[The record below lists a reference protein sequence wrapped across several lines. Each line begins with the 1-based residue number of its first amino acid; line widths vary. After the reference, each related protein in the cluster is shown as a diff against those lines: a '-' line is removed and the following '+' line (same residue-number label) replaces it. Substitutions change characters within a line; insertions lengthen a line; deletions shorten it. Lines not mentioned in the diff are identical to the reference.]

1 MSFICQTCSFTDSAE
16 NVMKHLSNVRHKT
29 VIASNNDELACEECS
44 DTNIHM
50 LKIIR
55 FGGDDM
61 RLLCNSCFNK
71 GYTED
76 ERPSTFYSLSN
87 GTILKFWDR
96 YQRVRDCCCD
106 ACGKEDRLNVAPSGK
121 VLCDS
126 CLQKNPKQSNTFV
139 SENSGQFLYVLLG
152 IKDAG
157 KTPARKGKFKRKI
170 GRGGKGG
177 RKQSKKPSRRNDD
190 GDDTAEKKMSVTEK
204 INKVSNLN
212 RIANTKIESSNNITL
227 STFVGKKA
235 PSQSVTSSQSS
246 KNSLNDRKRNLGRN
260 SNDRNTTHKE
270 SSRNTKGTS
279 KISSTAKGKTPDR
292 NSSATRKPNTRSS
305 SNESRST
312 SRGGQRES
320 NKSRS
325 ATKDYNNKNSL
336 RSGEQISSTSI
347 NTERNKDRNKSK
359 YNNSKSDEKKTLNRK
374 LDNSSK
380 PPKNNRA
387 NTTGGIKDIGVNSN
401 KVNTNNDKQNDKTR
415 IAKKDDNKRNIKK
428 DENKRK
434 DRRDDNKRNDKK
446 VEKKRIDTNLDKKNN
461 NAKDTSTLKDL
472 SKRDGLSSTKKNIE
486 TSSGNELMLEE
497 GVVHNEYQKYKPKL
511 SFNDLNHYCQ
521 EFSNAIFLE
530 QKLENDF
537 IQNFKVSWP
546 VNPNDNLFVIIINM
560 KNNEEIDRIMT
571 PLDVKLKKV
580 PFPKN
585 SPLIFCSN
593 DESSKWYTF
602 IKDSAMKGNQIT
614 LLVELFG
621 WNSLAL
627 PIGKSSD
634 DYKFLPV
641 SASARRVLFAMT
653 RINNPTFIDMLL
665 GKKPIKQIH
674 FNNRIKFTSEQFN
687 DSQRTAI
694 QNVLNNK
701 VTILQGPPG
710 TGKTA
715 TIEEIILQM
724 REHFNSFPILCVAA
738 SNIAIDNIAEKFIEK
753 RPDIKILRIVSKSK
767 EREYNMDHPLGEI
780 CLHNIVYG
788 NLSEESRKVMGYLAM
803 GKTSAF
809 SKNALK
815 RYFQEREG
823 IVNRYIN
830 QYTIIFATNVAA
842 GSNELKVINE
852 IPVVIMDEST
862 QSSEV
867 STLIPLSLPGIKTFV
882 FVGDDKQLSSFSD
895 IPQLSL
901 SLFERILM
909 NGTYK
914 NPDMLNTQ
922 YRMHPIISEFPRST
936 FYNKT
941 LLDGV
946 SPEQKQL
953 PNVAYPLYFYDYKPS
968 SNNREQLHRVRR
980 RDVVSVSY
988 YNEHECDMIMEI
1000 IHMLK
1005 FERGIEL
1012 HDIGVITPYAGQ
1024 REQLSA
1030 RIQGDELI
1038 NPEKLQIEKQSE
1050 EKDLFSVNEQ
1060 SMGSNNTICIINGLQ
1075 VSTIDAFQGHEK
1087 SVIIFSCVRNNTK
1100 NTIGFLND
1108 RRRLNVALTRA
1119 KNSLIIVGCSEFLAN
1134 TTTSQLWSDYITY
1147 LKNNHLI
1154 HATLREY

>member
-1 MSFICQTCSFTDSAE
+1 MSFVCKTCSLKDGAE
-16 NVMKHLSNVRHKT
+16 DVMKHLSTTRHKT
-29 VIASNNDELACEECS
+29 VTADDDEIACEECDDS
-44 DTNIHM
+44 NIHM
-50 LKIIR
+50 LRIIR

-61 RLLCNSCFNK
+61 RLLCNSCFTK

-96 YQRVRDCCCD
+96 YQKVRDCCCGS
-106 ACGKEDRLNVAPSGK
+106 CGDETHLNVAASGK
-121 VLCDS
+121 VLCDK
-126 CLQKNPKQSNTFV
+126 CLKKVDSKLANTFV

-152 IKDAG
+152 IKETN
-157 KTPARKGKFKRKI
+157 KTPSRKGKFKRKV
-170 GRGGKGG
+170 GRRGKGG
-177 RKQSKKPSRRNDD
+177 RRPPKRSSKRSD
-190 GDDTAEKKMSVTEK
+190 GDPDAEKKMSVTEK

-212 RIANTKIESSNNITL
+212 RIANTTIESSNDITL
-227 STFVGKKA
+227 SNFVGMKA
-235 PSQSVTSSQSS
+235 PSQSSSSSNPATDRKKDSGKANKDKRASSS
-246 KNSLNDRKRNLGRN
+246 KSFNSGTGKSNDKSSRN
-260 SNDRNTTHKE
+260 SKPANKKTSGSEARRPQTKEHIKE
-270 SSRNTKGTS
+270 SSRNSNQVRTTDSKSTRNGRNKEVKPRTDISKSNGNTKPKNGGINNRTKES
-279 KISSTAKGKTPDR
+279 KSPKVDKSKSGNSISNTKRDGSKPIDSNKDNAKGKEIRT
-292 NSSATRKPNTRSS
+292 NSRGKETIKDSKKETRSK
-305 SNESRST
+305 NST
-312 SRGGQRES
+312 
-320 NKSRS
+320 NLK
-325 ATKDYNNKNSL
+325 TKDVKREDDKKSNNKND
-336 RSGEQISSTSI
+336 
-347 NTERNKDRNKSK
+347 K
-359 YNNSKSDEKKTLNRK
+359 
-374 LDNSSK
+374 
-380 PPKNNRA
+380 
-387 NTTGGIKDIGVNSN
+387 
-401 KVNTNNDKQNDKTR
+401 TNNDKSKKKTKTDDR
-415 IAKKDDNKRNIKK
+415 SNKSKNVQEDNKNITNSK
-428 DENKRK
+428 
-434 DRRDDNKRNDKK
+434 
-446 VEKKRIDTNLDKKNN
+446 EK
-461 NAKDTSTLKDL
+461 
-472 SKRDGLSSTKKNIE
+472 
-486 TSSGNELMLEE
+486 SGNELTLEE

-511 SFNDLNHYCQ
+511 TFEDLNNYCQ
-521 EFSNAIFLE
+521 EFSNAIFME

-537 IQNFKVSWP
+537 INNFKVSWP
-546 VNPNDNLFVIIINM
+546 VNPSENVFAIIINT
-560 KNNEEIDRIMT
+560 KNNEEIEKIMT
-571 PLDVKLKKV
+571 PLDIKLKKV

-585 SPLIFCSN
+585 SPLIFCKN
-593 DESSKWYTF
+593 DESAKWYTF

-621 WNSLAL
+621 WNSLSL

-634 DYKFLPV
+634 EFKFLPV

-665 GKKPIKQIH
+665 GKKPIKQLK
-674 FNNRIKFTSEQFN
+674 FNNRINFTTEQFN
-687 DSQRTAI
+687 DSQRKAI

-767 EREYNMDHPLGEI
+767 EKEYNMDHPLGKI

-788 NLSEESRKVMGYLAM
+788 NLSQESRNVMMNLSM
-803 GKTSAF
+803 GKTNAF

-815 RYFQEREG
+815 RYFQEKES

-830 QYTIIFATNVAA
+830 QYTIIFSTNVAA
-842 GSNELKVINE
+842 GSNELKVIKE

-922 YRMHPIISEFPRST
+922 YRMHPMISEFPRNT
-936 FYNKT
+936 FYNKE

-953 PNVAYPLYFYDYKPS
+953 TNIKHPLYFYDYKPDAS
-968 SNNREQLHRVRR
+968 NREQLHRVRR
-980 RDVVSVSY
+980 RDVVTVSY
-988 YNEHECDMIMEI
+988 FNDHECDMIMDI
-1000 IHMLK
+1000 IRMLK

-1012 HDIGVITPYAGQ
+1012 EDIGVITPYAGQ
-1024 REQLSA
+1024 REQLST
-1030 RIQGDELI
+1030 RIQRDPLI
-1038 NPEKLQIEKQSE
+1038 NPHKLEIEKQSE

-1087 SVIIFSCVRNNTK
+1087 NVIIFSCVRNNTK

-1108 RRRLNVALTRA
+1108 KRRLNVALTRA
-1119 KNSLIIVGCSEFLAN
+1119 KNSLVIVGCSEFLQS
-1134 TTTSQLWSDYITY
+1134 TTTSPLWTDYITY
-1147 LKNNHLI
+1147 LKSKHLI
-1154 HATLREY
+1154 HPTLREY